1 MDSKV
6 EIMDNNKHVKRLKSS
21 KAVAMRPF
29 YYLLIIPVIHQILF
43 SYLPI
48 FGVVI
53 AFKDYRLGPGIWGSP
68 WNNFGHF
75 KKLFNDYFFER
86 AMRNTL
92 TISSLTII
100 LTFLMSVLFALLLN
114 EIIHMKFKRVIQTI
128 SYLPHFFSWV
138 VMGGFVYRIFSIDLN
153 VGAINSMLV
162 KLGIVDQ
169 PILFMASRDL
179 FLPIFLLTL
188 LWKEI
193 GWGSIIY
200 LSAIAGIDVAQYESA
215 TIDGATRFQKIRYI
229 TLPSMVPTM
238 TIVLILSIGGIM
250 NVSFEAVYNLQNPL
264 VYERSDVL
272 STLIFRKGL
281 LESHYD
287 YSTAVGFFQNAIGF
301 LLVLI
306 TNKITKKMNEYSL
319 F

>member
-1 MDSKV
+1 MGLNV
-6 EIMDNNKHVKRLKSS
+6 ESVANIKHVKRLTSS
-21 KAVAMRPF
+21 KAIAMRP
-29 YYLLIIPVIHQILF
+29 YYFLLVIPVIHQILF

-53 AFKDYRLGPGIWGSP
+53 AFKNYRLGPGIWGSP
-68 WNNFGHF
+68 WNNFAHF
-75 KKLFNDYFFER
+75 KKLFTDYFFGR
-86 AMRNTL
+86 AIRNTL
-92 TISSLTII
+92 TISSLTLI
-100 LTFLMSVLFALLLN
+100 LTFVMSVIFALLLN

-138 VMGGFVYRIFSIDLN
+138 VMGGFVYRIFSMNLE
-153 VGAINSMLV
+153 VGAINSLLV

-169 PILFMASRDL
+169 PIMFMANKNL
-179 FLPIFLLTL
+179 FVPIFLLVL

-238 TIVLILSIGGIM
+238 TIILILSVGGIM
-250 NVSFEAVYNLQNPL
+250 NVSFEAVWNLQNPL

-301 LLVLI
+301 VLVLI
-306 TNKITKKMNEYSL
+306 TNKIVKKLNDYSL